1 MNKLNK
7 DDMKEL
13 IAMKDLTVK
22 EWLEAIK
29 QHPTL
34 RMLLTT
40 AGLWAVTR
48 TLLLIMI
55 YGNVFY
61 LVYRII
67 NMVLH

>member
-1 MNKLNK
+1 MNKLHK
-7 DDMKEL
+7 DDMKAL
-13 IAMKDLTVK
+13 LAMKDLTVK
-22 EWLEAIK
+22 ECLEAIK

-34 RMLLTT
+34 HMLLTT